1 MVLHW
6 LDDHRGE
13 TVVVKFGGNAMVD
26 DSLASTFAADI
37 VALHNA
43 GLRVVVTHG
52 GGPQISRELERRGIA
67 SEFRGGLRY
76 TSEDAVLAV
85 HDVLLALGQDLATRV
100 GNAGGDAV
108 AVPGYTSALFTATRR
123 GTVVDG
129 EKVDLGQVGEVSAVD
144 PRVLSALLDAGRIP
158 VVSAIAHGN
167 TDSSARQLSDS
178 GHLPRAR
185 QLLNINADSAAG
197 SLAAALRADWLI
209 LLTDVAGLY
218 RDWPRLDSLVDSL
231 TLDELDELLPQLV
244 SGMIPKMEACRTAV
258 AGGACAAAVIDGRE
272 PHALLSA
279 PFGVG
284 GTTVRNSEKATA

>member
-1 MVLHW
+1 MTSHW
-6 LDDHRGE
+6 LEGHRGE

-26 DSLASTFAADI
+26 SALASTFAEDI

-43 GLRVVVTHG
+43 GLHVVVTHG
-52 GGPQISRELERRGIA
+52 GGPQISLELEQRGIA

-108 AVPGYTSALFTATRR
+108 AVPGYRGALFTATRR
-123 GTVVDG
+123 GTVVNG
-129 EKVDLGQVGEVSAVD
+129 EAVDLGQVGEVSAVD
-144 PRVLSALLDAGRIP
+144 PSVLSTLLDAGRIP
-158 VVSAIAHGN
+158 VVSAIAYGN
-167 TDSSARQLSDS
+167 ADPSA
-178 GHLPRAR
+178 GHLPDAR

-284 GTTVRNSEKATA
+284 GTTVRNSERATA